1 MAESESLLPPSLD
14 KHIPSLDQKFPD
26 DEDEEEQKELT
37 FNNIEHFQSNLLY
50 NSSNITRQSSLG
62 STVSSQPP
70 QPSPPPP
77 PLVDLVALITPKQIA
92 HSKKWSVGV
101 NYTSTSI
108 IFEYLESARLAIQ
121 NDGRLF
127 IPSAKKTL
135 SSTHSSLSQSQT
147 SIPRISHIAVP
158 RTIYFS
164 NNAVVRINREWHIGE
179 LLPIMYTANMNPPT
193 ISKEAKNDYNQAVNQ
208 YVLHSLQSHFLS
220 LLIYPCTVHKCFVYI

>member
-1 MAESESLLPPSLD
+1 MAESESLQQPTYD
-14 KHIPSLDQKFPD
+14 KHIASLDQKF
-26 DEDEEEQKELT
+26 DEEEEYKHAT
-37 FNNIEHFQSNLLY
+37 SYIIEPQSNL
-50 NSSNITRQSSLG
+50 SPPIHRQSTT
-62 STVSSQPP
+62 STEP

-77 PLVDLVALITPKQIA
+77 PLIDLIALITPKQIEN
-92 HSKKWSVGV
+92 SKKWSVGV

-135 SSTHSSLSQSQT
+135 SSTHSSLSASAT
-147 SIPRISHIAVP
+147 NIPRISHIAVP

-179 LLPIMYTANMNPPT
+179 LLPVMYTANMNPPT
-193 ISKEAKNDYNQAVNQ
+193 ISKEAKTDYNQAVNKLNTSPLAPFPSFS
-208 YVLHSLQSHFLS
+208 VFCPILAL
-220 LLIYPCTVHKCFVYI
+220 CT

>member
-1 MAESESLLPPSLD
+1 MADSDSILPPLD
-14 KHIPSLDQKFPD
+14 KHIASLDQRFD
-26 DEDEEEQKELT
+26 NEEEKQ
-37 FNNIEHFQSNLLY
+37 FVMGSQSNLLP
-50 NSSNITRQSSLG
+50 SQSRQS
-62 STVSSQPP
+62 TIYTANEHTP

-77 PLVDLVALITPKQIA
+77 PLIDLIALITPKQIEN
-92 HSKKWSVGV
+92 SKKWSVGV

-135 SSTHSSLSQSQT
+135 SSTHSSLSPSQT
-147 SIPRISHIAVP
+147 NIPRVSHIAVP

-179 LLPIMYTANMNPPT
+179 LLPVMYTANINPPT
-193 ISKEAKNDYNQAVNQ
+193 ISREANHDYNKAV
-208 YVLHSLQSHFLS
+208 SKLS
-220 LLIYPCTVHKCFVYI
+220 LFMYLSISYPCTVHIHKPID